1 MSGHDTERTGPEDRV
16 DRAAET
22 AETAIRDAQHTTED
36 RIADAR
42 DAATEKL
49 RSTEQQVKAK
59 VRETEA
65 KVRDGLAEVERT
77 IGGFQGL
84 SEPTPAGSVDEAAQQ
99 ASDLR
104 RAIDRD
110 LDALQ
115 AKLPPGEEL
124 ADKARAYG
132 GAAVGVLAVGAAAF
146 LGLKQRSERKRIE
159 REARA
164 HAEAIARYLPQAT
177 AAPRDDERGGRG
189 GLVLLTLIAAAIGAI
204 VVRQRTTAS
213 EDEPDLWGPA

>member
-1 MSGHDTERTGPEDRV
+1 VSDHDTGRTSPEDSV
-16 DRAAET
+16 DRVADSAET
-22 AETAIRDAQHTTED
+22 TIRDAQATAEH
-36 RIADAR
+36 RIADVR
-42 DAATEKL
+42 DSATEKL
-49 RSTEQQVKAK
+49 RSTERQVKAK
-59 VRETEA
+59 VRETET
-65 KVRDGLAEVERT
+65 KVRDLLAEVERT
-77 IGGFQGL
+77 VGGFKGL

-124 ADKARAYG
+124 ADKARTYG

-146 LGLKQRSERKRIE
+146 LGLKQRGERKRIE

-177 AAPRDDERGGRG
+177 AAPRADERGGGRG
-189 GLVLLTLIAAAIGAI
+189 GLVLLALVAAAIGALI
-204 VVRQRTTAS
+204 VRQRTAGD
-213 EDEPDLWGPA
+213 DEPDLWGPA